1 MRYICMAIE
10 KRAHIVEYLRRHIP
24 GLEVMWDRS
33 GNAGAAWVSVM
44 RSLGTDAGV
53 VVEDD
58 IVIAKG
64 FCSKI
69 ETAVNVRPS
78 DLIQFHS
85 RTKEDLIVGS
95 RYRAG
100 ASFYNNQTI
109 YFPAGMAAAL
119 VKFSETSARW
129 ENDPSGYDRVMAD
142 YMHEN
147 KIRYWN
153 HVPSLSDHLPVTSAI
168 DPRRSKH
175 RRSTTFQDPE
185 TEGLPVPVLPPN
197 PPRRSGI
204 RTK

>member
-1 MRYICMAIE
+1 MAIE

-24 GLEVMWDRS
+24 GMEVMWDRG
-33 GNAGAAWVSVM
+33 GNAREAWLAVM

-69 ETAVNVRPS
+69 ETAVNERPGE
-78 DLIQFHS
+78 LIQFHS
-85 RTKEDLIVGS
+85 RMKDDITIGS

-100 ASFYNNQTI
+100 STFCGNLTV
-109 YFPAGMAAAL
+109 YFPAGMAAEL
-119 VKFSETSARW
+119 VEYSKITGRW
-129 ENDPSGYDRVMAD
+129 ETDPTGYDLVMAD
-142 YMHEN
+142 YMKGK

-153 HVPSLSDHLPVTSAI
+153 YSPSLSDHLPLTSAI

-204 RTK
+204 RSK